1 MLIESILGQ
10 FPQDLYGDDLVAA
23 MINRV
28 NFTVNHFHQVNFLEL
43 KCKER
48 IRSK

>member
-1 MLIESILGQ
+1 MSVLSKHQQKWQGGERSMGQ

-28 NFTVNHFHQVNFLEL
+28 NFTVNYFHQVNFP
-43 KCKER
+43 
-48 IRSK
+48 